1 MNMSLALRSRAPVVV
16 LQVVGLSLVI
26 AAGARINVPF
36 WPVPMT
42 LQTCAVLAIAGIFG
56 ARMAVASVLAYLL
69 EGAVGLPVFAAGG
82 PAALTGP
89 TAGYLVGY
97 LGAAAVV
104 GMAHTQM
111 QRAGAM
117 LAATVL
123 IYALGAAWLSRFVGL
138 DQAYAL
144 GVAPFL
150 LGDTAKAV
158 LAWALCGLFAR
169 KQA

>member
-69 EGAVGLPVFAAGG
+69 EGAV
-82 PAALTGP
+82 
-89 TAGYLVGY
+89 
-97 LGAAAVV
+97 
-104 GMAHTQM
+104 
-111 QRAGAM
+111 AM